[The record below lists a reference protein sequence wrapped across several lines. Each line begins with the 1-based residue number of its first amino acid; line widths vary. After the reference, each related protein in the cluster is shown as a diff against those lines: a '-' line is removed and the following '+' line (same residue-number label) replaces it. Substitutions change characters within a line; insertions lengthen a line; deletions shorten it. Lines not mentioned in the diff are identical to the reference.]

1 MSLEENLTKVL
12 KNAIIEAYTEM
23 GLYAEEAVT
32 QPALKEPEEKPK
44 ATRKRKAATP
54 KAAKVEEPVAAEP
67 ETDQADE
74 ASDEMSAED
83 FLAAVKVASDG
94 DVIAAKGLL
103 KKEMKVGKFADLP
116 ATKYQEFLDILAAQ

>member
-23 GLYAEEAVT
+23 GLYAEEK
-32 QPALKEPEEKPK
+32 PKEPEEKPK